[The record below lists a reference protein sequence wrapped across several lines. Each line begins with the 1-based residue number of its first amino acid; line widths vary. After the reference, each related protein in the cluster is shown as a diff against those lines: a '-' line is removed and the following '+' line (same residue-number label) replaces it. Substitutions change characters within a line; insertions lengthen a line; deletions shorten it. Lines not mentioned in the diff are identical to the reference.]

1 MTLPV
6 ICVMGP
12 TASGKTALGV
22 AMAQALGGEV
32 VSVDSALVYRGL
44 DIGTAKPTLAEQG
57 GIRHHLMDI
66 CDPTESYSAQQFM
79 LDAMAAIEQ
88 IRAAGKVPI
97 LVGGTLLYFRS
108 LLAPMATLPAA
119 NAAVRAELTTAF
131 AEQGGSAL
139 HARLAEL
146 DPQAAQGIHPN
157 NRQRLIRAL
166 EVCLLAGEPMSA
178 LWRQAQ
184 AQHEPGHL
192 TNAALGSVLQ
202 IGLLPQQRSLLHARI
217 EQRFHAMLAA
227 GFWDEIQALQA
238 RSDLRADCPA
248 LRTVGYRQL
257 WQFAQGELAWDEA
270 VAAAIAATR
279 QLAKRQL
286 TWLRRWQNLQCFDMM
301 DCNLTNSVLQWV
313 DQQPDLAGKAPI
325 N

>member
-22 AMAQALGGEV
+22 ALAQALGGEV
-32 VSVDSALVYRGL
+32 VSVDSAMVYRGL

-57 GIRHHLMDI
+57 GIRHHLMNL
-66 CDPTESYSAQQFM
+66 CDPAESYSAQQFM
-79 LDAMAAIEQ
+79 RDALAAIEQ
-88 IRAAGKVPI
+88 IRAVGKVPI

-108 LLAPMATLPAA
+108 LLAPMASLPQA
-119 NAAVRAELTTAF
+119 NQEVRAQLVSAF
-131 AEQGGSAL
+131 AEQGAAAL
-139 HARLAEL
+139 HARLTQL
-146 DPQAAQGIHPN
+146 DPEAAQGIHPN

-166 EVCLLAGEPMSA
+166 EVCVLAGQPMSA
-178 LWRQAQ
+178 LWRQAP
-184 AQHEPGHL
+184 AQHEPGHV
-192 TNAALGSVLQ
+192 TNDALGVVLQ
-202 IGLLPQQRSLLHARI
+202 IGLLPAQRTLLHARI
-217 EQRFHAMLAA
+217 EKRFQAMLAA
-227 GFWDEIQALQA
+227 GFWDEIRTLHA
-238 RSDLRADCPA
+238 RADLSPECPS

-257 WQFAQGELAWDEA
+257 WQYAQGELAWDEA

-286 TWLRRWQNLQCFDMM
+286 TWLRRWQNLHCFDMM
-301 DCNLTNSVLQWV
+301 QDDLTKSVLQWV
-313 DQQPDLAGKAPI
+313 DQQRDLAGKAPF